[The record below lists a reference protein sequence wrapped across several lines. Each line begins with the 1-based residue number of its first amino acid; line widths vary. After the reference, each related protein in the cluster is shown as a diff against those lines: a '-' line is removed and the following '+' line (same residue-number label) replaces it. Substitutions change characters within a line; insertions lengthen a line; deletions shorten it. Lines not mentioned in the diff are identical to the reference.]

1 MSCGACAGD
10 EGKLALKPNRAE
22 VADANGAYPLEGL
35 GSCMRTNLIDGDRVL
50 LDRYI
55 ESVLLRFSDNKVNL
69 GSATAE
75 LAEMFVRVAQGE
87 ENVLDHMRGV
97 VEAGDDA

>member
-1 MSCGACAGD
+1 
-10 EGKLALKPNRAE
+10 
-22 VADANGAYPLEGL
+22 
-35 GSCMRTNLIDGDRVL
+35 MRTNLIDGDRVL

-69 GSATAE
+69 GSATEE
-75 LAEMFVRVAQGE
+75 LAQTFVRVAQGE
-87 ENVLDHMRGV
+87 EDVLAHMRGV